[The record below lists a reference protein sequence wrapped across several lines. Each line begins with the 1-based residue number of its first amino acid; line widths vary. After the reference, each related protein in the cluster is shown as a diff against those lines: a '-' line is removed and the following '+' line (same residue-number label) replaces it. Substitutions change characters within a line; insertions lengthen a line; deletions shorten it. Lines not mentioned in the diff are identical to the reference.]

1 MGIRRFRTLI
11 LGGKNKD
18 FKKAL
23 KAIEAAGRRGEGVT
37 VVSGDL
43 VMEKHEVAN
52 VESGGIGIQIVY
64 GGETGKANLPAPLA
78 ADTAHL
84 TTAPSQCNAD
94 TATLP
99 TAPSPCDADIV
110 NLLKPIFFGI
120 ESEARQFLSDIRGMR
135 PSQVT
140 EKVNILVGERKISTL
155 SKGRA
160 LWKVLYG
167 CGLYDKSET
176 NWNRQ
181 VK

>member
-1 MGIRRFRTLI
+1 MGREQFKTLI
-11 LGGKNKD
+11 LGSKNKD

-64 GGETGKANLPAPLA
+64 GGETGKANLPAPPA
-78 ADTAHL
+78 AD
-84 TTAPSQCNAD
+84 
-94 TATLP
+94 